1 MWRILVVALLMTS
14 AMGQE
19 ILRPTTDSDN
29 SGGECSGSVLGSAAM
44 TASYDASGT
53 ATSAAFTA
61 IGSSTLDRKKGRAF
75 TTWAGASGPYS
86 ALTLN
91 VNSSCSESGAGG
103 GNGGECIVRYSLD
116 GGSTWT
122 FLISETL
129 GDGSGWAQQTTTVS
143 LTPSQ
148 TISQIQVDACGSGFG
163 TLPIGSATVTIW
175 DIWTAGTLILPPAAP
190 TSLVVIAAGTGLSNS
205 LTWTDNATNE
215 TSYQINKCTG
225 AACTPTTYQTGL
237 AVNSAS
243 FTDSTGV
250 TNSTT
255 YGYQACAVNVAGTTC
270 STTTFVTTPAA
281 TPPASPSGLTTST
294 SNISV
299 ILNWTDNA
307 NNETGYVVQRCQ
319 GAACTPA
326 DLVTVAANLTSFT
339 DNTASQKAVYVY
351 QVLASNPSGRSGAS
365 NQSTVITPG
374 HQPTATSHMISH

>member
-1 MWRILVVALLMTS
+1 
-14 AMGQE
+14 
-19 ILRPTTDSDN
+19 
-29 SGGECSGSVLGSAAM
+29 M

-53 ATSAAFTA
+53 ATSASFTA
-61 IGSSTLDRKKGRAF
+61 TGTSTANRKKGRVF

-91 VNSSCSESGAGG
+91 VNSSCSENGATGG
-103 GNGGECIVRYSLD
+103 GGECILRYSLD
-116 GGSTWT
+116 GGATWT
-122 FLISETL
+122 ILISETL
-129 GDGSGWAQQTTTVS
+129 EDGSGWTQQTTTVS
-143 LTPSQ
+143 LSTSQ
-148 TISQIQVDACGSGFG
+148 TISQIQVDACGDGNGALPLG
-163 TLPIGSATVTIW
+163 TSTVTIW
-175 DIWTAGTLILPPAAP
+175 DIWTAGTPILPPAAP
-190 TSLVVIAAGTGLSNS
+190 TSLVVTAAGTGLSNS

-225 AACTPTTYQTGL
+225 AACTTKTYQTGL
-237 AVNSAS
+237 AANSIS

-255 YGYQACAVNVAGTTC
+255 YGYQACAVNAAGTTC

-281 TPPASPSGLTTST
+281 TPPASPSGLTTSI

-326 DLVTVAANLTSFT
+326 DLVTIAADSTSFT
-339 DNTASQKAVYVY
+339 DNTANQKAIYVY
-351 QVLASNPSGRSGAS
+351 QVLASNPAGRSGAS
-365 NQSTVITPG
+365 NQSTVTTLG

>member
-1 MWRILVVALLMTS
+1 MRRILVVGLLLAS

-19 ILRPTTDSDN
+19 ILRPTADIDN
-29 SGGECSGSVLGSAAM
+29 SAPACFGSAFASTAM

-53 ATSAAFTA
+53 ATSAGLT
-61 IGSSTLDRKKGRAF
+61 SSGTISANRKKGRAF
-75 TTWAGASGPYS
+75 ITWAGASGPYS

-91 VNSSCSESGAGG
+91 VNSSCAENGATN
-103 GNGGECIVRYSLD
+103 NGGECILRYSLD

-122 FLISETL
+122 TLISETL
-129 GDGSGWAQQTTTVS
+129 ADGSGWAQQTTTVS
-143 LTPSQ
+143 LMPSQ
-148 TISQIQVDACGSGFG
+148 TISQIQVDACSAGIG
-163 TLPIGSATVTIW
+163 TTPIGTATVTIW

-190 TSLVVIAAGTGLSNS
+190 TSLVVTAAGTGLSNS

-237 AVNSAS
+237 AANSVS

-255 YGYQACAVNVAGTTC
+255 YGYQACAVNAAGTTC

-281 TPPASPSGLTTST
+281 TPPASPSGLTTSI

-326 DLVTVAANLTSFT
+326 DLVTIAADSISFT
-339 DNTASQKAVYVY
+339 DSAASQKAVYVY
-351 QVLASNPSGRSGAS
+351 QVLASNPAGRSGAS
-365 NQSTVITPG
+365 NQSTVITLG